1 MGKLEQIFP
10 LILLS
15 VACAVLHPAQAE
27 SNLAVMTDERRP
39 HAWRENGV
47 PQGICY
53 ELVVETMRE
62 LKLKPEIKFTS
73 FVRGLHLA
81 QTEKSTAF
89 FSITPTP
96 ERNQHFKW
104 VGPLIQSDVYI
115 YKLRG
120 NPLTIRTFDDL
131 RQQKKIG
138 VPRGMK
144 QDTQLTDEGYTVM
157 RFDNITKTL
166 LALANRRADVIA
178 IGELTLNASAREAGL
193 DPALFERTPLKL
205 YENPLYIAFSKDVSD
220 ETIQRWQKAL
230 DQVKREKYGQ
240 LDHKYL
246 H

>member
-1 MGKLEQIFP
+1 MGKPILP
-10 LILLS
+10 LILLAA
-15 VACAVLHPAQAE
+15 ACAALHPARAE
-27 SNLAVMTDERRP
+27 SGLAVMADERRP
-39 HAWRENGV
+39 HAWRENGI

-53 ELVVETMRE
+53 ELVVETMKE
-62 LKLKPEIKFTS
+62 LKLKPEVEFTS

-81 QTEKSTAF
+81 QTEKNVAF
-89 FSITPTP
+89 FSVTPTP
-96 ERNQHFKW
+96 ERDQLFKW
-104 VGPLIQSDVYI
+104 VGPLVRSDVYI
-115 YKLRG
+115 YKLRE
-120 NPLTIRTFDDL
+120 NPLTIRTLDDL
-131 RQQKKIG
+131 RRQTKIG

-144 QDTQLTDEGYTVM
+144 QDTTLSSEGYKVM

-178 IGELTLNASAREAGL
+178 IGELTLHASAREAGL
-193 DPALFERTPLKL
+193 DPALFEQTPLKL

-230 DQVKREKYGQ
+230 DKVKREKYSQ